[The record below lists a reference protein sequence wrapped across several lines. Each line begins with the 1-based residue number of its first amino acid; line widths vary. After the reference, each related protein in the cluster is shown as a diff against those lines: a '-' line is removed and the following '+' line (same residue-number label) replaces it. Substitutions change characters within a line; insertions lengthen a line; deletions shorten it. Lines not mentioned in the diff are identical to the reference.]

1 MYAQPVRKEATLSPA
16 KYEKDLLG
24 YFYKTMVTIRSF
36 EQMIEKFF
44 LEGEIPGFVHLY
56 IGEEAIA
63 TGVMANLRKT
73 DYIQS
78 THRGHGHTI
87 AKGAD
92 LKRMMAELF
101 GKSTGSCKGKG
112 GSMHIADFSVGMLGA
127 NGIVGGGFTMATG
140 AALAHTMQKT
150 DGVAVTFFGDGA
162 SNRGTFHEAMNM
174 ASSFK
179 LPVVFVCENN
189 MYGIS
194 NYQKHHMNI
203 SDIADRAG
211 AYGVPG
217 VSVDGN
223 DVIAVYEA
231 ASEAV
236 ARARRGDGPS
246 IVECKTWRHRGH
258 FEGDP
263 AKYKDPE
270 EQKAWLAKDPIP
282 RIEAKLI
289 ELGMATQAEIDAMRA
304 KVSEE
309 IEAAVKF
316 AEDSPEP
323 GDDELL
329 TDVWAG

>member
-1 MYAQPVRKEATLSPA
+1 MEISRET
-16 KYEKDLLG
+16 LLG
-24 YFYKTMVTIRSF
+24 MYRKMLTIRRF
-36 EQMIEKFF
+36 EERAAELYAAGRM
-44 LEGEIPGFVHLY
+44 PGFVHLY
-56 IGEEAIA
+56 VGEEAVA
-63 TGVMANLRKT
+63 TGVCASLT
-73 DYIQS
+73 DRDFITS
-78 THRGHGHTI
+78 THRGHGHVI
-87 AKGAD
+87 AKGGKTE
-92 LKRMMAELF
+92 LMMAELY
-101 GKSTGSCKGKG
+101 GKATGYCKGKG
-112 GSMHIADFSVGMLGA
+112 GSMHIADVDLSILGA
-127 NGIVGGGFTMATG
+127 NGIVGAGQPISVG
-140 AALAHTMQKT
+140 AAFACKYKKT
-150 DGVAVTFFGDGA
+150 DAVAVCFFGDGA

-246 IVECKTWRHRGH
+246 IVECKTWRQRGH

-289 ELGMATQAEIDAMRA
+289 ELGMATQADLDQMRA
-304 KVSEE
+304 KVNEE

>member
-1 MYAQPVRKEATLSPA
+1 MEISRET
-16 KYEKDLLG
+16 LLG
-24 YFYKTMVTIRSF
+24 MYRKMLTIRRF
-36 EQMIEKFF
+36 EERAAELYAAGRM
-44 LEGEIPGFVHLY
+44 PGFVHLY
-56 IGEEAIA
+56 VGEEAVA
-63 TGVMANLRKT
+63 TGVCASLT
-73 DYIQS
+73 DRDFITS
-78 THRGHGHTI
+78 THRGHGHVI
-87 AKGAD
+87 AKGGKTE
-92 LKRMMAELF
+92 LMMAELY
-101 GKSTGSCKGKG
+101 GKATGYCKGKG
-112 GSMHIADFSVGMLGA
+112 GSMHIADVDLGILGA
-127 NGIVGGGFTMATG
+127 NGIVGAGQPISVG
-140 AALAHTMQKT
+140 AAFACKYRKT
-150 DGVAVTFFGDGA
+150 DAVAVCFFGDGA

-217 VSVDGN
+217 GSVDGN

-246 IVECKTWRHRGH
+246 IVECKTWRQRGH

-289 ELGMATQAEIDAMRA
+289 ELGMATQADLDQMRA
-304 KVSEE
+304 KVNEE

>member
-1 MYAQPVRKEATLSPA
+1 MEISKEI
-16 KYEKDLLG
+16 LLG
-24 YFYKTMVTIRSF
+24 MYRKMLTIRRF
-36 EQMIEKFF
+36 EERAAELYAAGRM
-44 LEGEIPGFVHLY
+44 PGFVHLY
-56 IGEEAIA
+56 VGEEAVA
-63 TGVMANLRKT
+63 TGVCASLSDKDFIT
-73 DYIQS
+73 S
-78 THRGHGHTI
+78 THRGHGHVI
-87 AKGAD
+87 AKGGKTD
-92 LKRMMAELF
+92 LMMAELY
-101 GKSTGSCKGKG
+101 GKVTGYCKGKG
-112 GSMHIADFSVGMLGA
+112 GSMHIADVDLGILGA
-127 NGIVGGGFTMATG
+127 NGIVGAGQPISVG
-140 AALAHTMQKT
+140 AAFACKYKKT
-150 DGVAVTFFGDGA
+150 DAVAVCFFGDGA

-223 DVIAVYEA
+223 DVIAVYEV

>member
-1 MYAQPVRKEATLSPA
+1 MEISKET
-16 KYEKDLLG
+16 LLG
-24 YFYKTMVTIRSF
+24 MYRKMLTIRRF
-36 EQMIEKFF
+36 EERASELYAAGRM
-44 LEGEIPGFVHLY
+44 PGFVHLY
-56 IGEEAIA
+56 IGEEAVA
-63 TGVMANLRKT
+63 TGVCASLT
-73 DYIQS
+73 DKDFITS
-78 THRGHGHTI
+78 THRGHGHVI
-87 AKGAD
+87 AKGGKTD
-92 LKRMMAELF
+92 LMMAELY
-101 GKSTGSCKGKG
+101 GKVTGYCKGKG
-112 GSMHIADFSVGMLGA
+112 GSMHIADVDLGILGA
-127 NGIVGGGFTMATG
+127 NGIVGAGQPISVG
-140 AALAHTMQKT
+140 AAFACKYKQT
-150 DGVAVTFFGDGA
+150 DAVAVCFFGDGA

-246 IVECKTWRHRGH
+246 IVECKTWRQRGH

-263 AKYKDPE
+263 GKYKDPE

-289 ELGMATQAEIDAMRA
+289 ELGMATRADLDAMRA
-304 KVSEE
+304 KVDEE

-329 TDVWAG
+329 TDVCAG

>member
-1 MYAQPVRKEATLSPA
+1 
-16 KYEKDLLG
+16 
-24 YFYKTMVTIRSF
+24 
-36 EQMIEKFF
+36 
-44 LEGEIPGFVHLY
+44 
-56 IGEEAIA
+56 
-63 TGVMANLRKT
+63 
-73 DYIQS
+73 
-78 THRGHGHTI
+78 
-87 AKGAD
+87 
-92 LKRMMAELF
+92 
-101 GKSTGSCKGKG
+101 
-112 GSMHIADFSVGMLGA
+112 
-127 NGIVGGGFTMATG
+127 
-140 AALAHTMQKT
+140 
-150 DGVAVTFFGDGA
+150 
-162 SNRGTFHEAMNM
+162 M

-289 ELGMATQAEIDAMRA
+289 ELGMATQADIDAMRA

>member
-1 MYAQPVRKEATLSPA
+1 MEISKET
-16 KYEKDLLG
+16 LLG
-24 YFYKTMVTIRSF
+24 MYRKMLTIRRF
-36 EQMIEKFF
+36 EERAAELYAAGRM
-44 LEGEIPGFVHLY
+44 PGFVHLY
-56 IGEEAIA
+56 VGEEAVA
-63 TGVMANLRKT
+63 TGVCASLT
-73 DYIQS
+73 DRDFITS
-78 THRGHGHTI
+78 THRGHGHVI
-87 AKGAD
+87 AKGGKID
-92 LKRMMAELF
+92 LMMAELY
-101 GKSTGSCKGKG
+101 GKATGYCKGKG
-112 GSMHIADFSVGMLGA
+112 GSMHIADIDLGILGA
-127 NGIVGGGFTMATG
+127 NGIVGAGQPISVG
-140 AALAHTMQKT
+140 AAFACKYKKT
-150 DGVAVTFFGDGA
+150 DAVAICFFGDGA

>member
-1 MYAQPVRKEATLSPA
+1 
-16 KYEKDLLG
+16 
-24 YFYKTMVTIRSF
+24 
-36 EQMIEKFF
+36 
-44 LEGEIPGFVHLY
+44 
-56 IGEEAIA
+56 
-63 TGVMANLRKT
+63 
-73 DYIQS
+73 
-78 THRGHGHTI
+78 
-87 AKGAD
+87 
-92 LKRMMAELF
+92 
-101 GKSTGSCKGKG
+101 
-112 GSMHIADFSVGMLGA
+112 
-127 NGIVGGGFTMATG
+127 
-140 AALAHTMQKT
+140 
-150 DGVAVTFFGDGA
+150 
-162 SNRGTFHEAMNM
+162 
-174 ASSFK
+174 
-179 LPVVFVCENN
+179 
-189 MYGIS
+189 IS

-263 AKYKDPE
+263 GKYKDPE

-289 ELGMATQAEIDAMRA
+289 ELGMATQADIDAMRA
-304 KVSEE
+304 KVDEE
-309 IEAAVKF
+309 TEAAIKF

>member
-1 MYAQPVRKEATLSPA
+1 MEISKEM
-16 KYEKDLLG
+16 LLG
-24 YFYKTMVTIRSF
+24 MYRKMLTIRRF
-36 EQMIEKFF
+36 EERAAELYAAGRM
-44 LEGEIPGFVHLY
+44 PGFVHLY
-56 IGEEAIA
+56 VGEEAVA
-63 TGVMANLRKT
+63 TGVCASLSDKDFIT
-73 DYIQS
+73 S
-78 THRGHGHTI
+78 THRGHGHVI
-87 AKGAD
+87 AKGGKTD
-92 LKRMMAELF
+92 LMMAELY
-101 GKSTGSCKGKG
+101 GKATGYCKGKG
-112 GSMHIADFSVGMLGA
+112 GSMHIADVDLGILGA
-127 NGIVGGGFTMATG
+127 NGIVGAGQPISVG
-140 AALAHTMQKT
+140 AAFACKYKKT
-150 DGVAVTFFGDGA
+150 DAVAVCFFGDGA

-263 AKYKDPE
+263 GKYKDPE

-282 RIEAKLI
+282 RIEVKLI
-289 ELGMATQAEIDAMRA
+289 ELGMTTQADIDAMRA
-304 KVSEE
+304 KVDEE
-309 IEAAVKF
+309 TEAAIKF

>member
-1 MYAQPVRKEATLSPA
+1 MEISKEI
-16 KYEKDLLG
+16 LLG
-24 YFYKTMVTIRSF
+24 MYRKMLTIRRF
-36 EQMIEKFF
+36 EERAAELYAAGRM
-44 LEGEIPGFVHLY
+44 PGFVHLY
-56 IGEEAIA
+56 VGEEAVA
-63 TGVMANLRKT
+63 TGVCASLT
-73 DYIQS
+73 DRDFITS
-78 THRGHGHTI
+78 THRGHGHVI
-87 AKGAD
+87 AKGGKID
-92 LKRMMAELF
+92 LMMAELY
-101 GKSTGSCKGKG
+101 GKATGYCKGKG
-112 GSMHIADFSVGMLGA
+112 GSMHIADIDLGILGA
-127 NGIVGGGFTMATG
+127 NGIVGAGQPISVG
-140 AALAHTMQKT
+140 AAFACKYKKT
-150 DGVAVTFFGDGA
+150 DAVAICFFGDGA

>member
-1 MYAQPVRKEATLSPA
+1 M
-16 KYEKDLLG
+16 
-24 YFYKTMVTIRSF
+24 
-36 EQMIEKFF
+36 
-44 LEGEIPGFVHLY
+44 
-56 IGEEAIA
+56 
-63 TGVMANLRKT
+63 
-73 DYIQS
+73 
-78 THRGHGHTI
+78 I
-87 AKGAD
+87 AKGGKTD
-92 LKRMMAELF
+92 LMMAELY
-101 GKSTGSCKGKG
+101 GKVTGYCKGKG
-112 GSMHIADFSVGMLGA
+112 GSMHIADVDLGILGA
-127 NGIVGGGFTMATG
+127 NGIVGAGQPISVG
-140 AALAHTMQKT
+140 AAFACKYKGK
-150 DGVAVTFFGDGA
+150 DDVAVCFFGDGA

-203 SDIADRAG
+203 SDIADRSG

-282 RIEAKLI
+282 RIEAKLV
-289 ELGMATQAEIDAMRA
+289 ELGMASQADLDAIRA
-304 KVSEE
+304 KVDEE

>member
-1 MYAQPVRKEATLSPA
+1 MEISKEM
-16 KYEKDLLG
+16 LLG
-24 YFYKTMVTIRSF
+24 MYRKMLTIRRF
-36 EQMIEKFF
+36 EERAAELYAAGRM
-44 LEGEIPGFVHLY
+44 PGFVHLY
-56 IGEEAIA
+56 VGEEAVA
-63 TGVMANLRKT
+63 TGVCASLSDKDFIT
-73 DYIQS
+73 S
-78 THRGHGHTI
+78 THRGHGHVI
-87 AKGAD
+87 AKGGKTD
-92 LKRMMAELF
+92 LMMAELY
-101 GKSTGSCKGKG
+101 GKVTGYCKGKG
-112 GSMHIADFSVGMLGA
+112 GSMHIADVDLGILGA
-127 NGIVGGGFTMATG
+127 NGIVGAGQPISVG
-140 AALAHTMQKT
+140 AAFACKYKKT
-150 DGVAVTFFGDGA
+150 DAVAVCFFGDGA

-263 AKYKDPE
+263 GKYKDPE
-270 EQKAWLAKDPIP
+270 EQIAWLAKDPIP

-289 ELGMATQAEIDAMRA
+289 ELGMATQADIDAMRA
-304 KVSEE
+304 KVGEE
-309 IEAAVKF
+309 IEAAIKF

>member
-1 MYAQPVRKEATLSPA
+1 MEISKET
-16 KYEKDLLG
+16 LLG
-24 YFYKTMVTIRSF
+24 MYRKMLTIRRF
-36 EQMIEKFF
+36 EERAAELYAAGRM
-44 LEGEIPGFVHLY
+44 PGFVHLY
-56 IGEEAIA
+56 VGEEAVA
-63 TGVMANLRKT
+63 TGVCASLT
-73 DYIQS
+73 DRDFITS
-78 THRGHGHTI
+78 THRGHGHVI
-87 AKGAD
+87 AKGGKID
-92 LKRMMAELF
+92 LMMAELY
-101 GKSTGSCKGKG
+101 GKATGYCKGKG
-112 GSMHIADFSVGMLGA
+112 GSMHIADVDLGILGA
-127 NGIVGGGFTMATG
+127 NGIVGAGQPISVG
-140 AALAHTMQKT
+140 AAFACKYKKT
-150 DGVAVTFFGDGA
+150 DAVAICFFGDGA

-289 ELGMATQAEIDAMRA
+289 ELGMATQADIDAMRA